1 MQKMQS
7 QISGRMNRTGSDRL
21 FLAFFAALGVM
32 ALVIMHYSGSYES
45 LMPWKG
51 SELNRYVA
59 PDAKPWEEDRLI
71 WGGGPLEGY
80 DMSAKR
86 PPFASQ
92 PKIANRLTYEVKLA
106 DGDKPMGTLTASV
119 LSNFDALA
127 SWKGEFEIDGRRY
140 TADLW
145 EDKFTKHSLNAFSG
159 NIYPCKIYK
168 DSKGEDRKKLYF
180 ITKGYYQL
188 RGAEKGDVRE
198 GTAYING
205 WVSKDFS
212 AEGTLSIPHFDKDK
226 DLILKWG
233 PVSPKKQ

>member
-1 MQKMQS
+1 MQKTQS
-7 QISGRMNRTGSDRL
+7 QVSGRMNRTGSVGL
-21 FLAFFAALGVM
+21 FLAFVVALGLV
-32 ALVIMHYSGSYES
+32 ALLIMHYSES
-45 LMPWKG
+45 NDSLIPWKG

-59 PDAKPWEEDRLI
+59 PDVKPWEEDKLI

-92 PKIANRLTYEVKLA
+92 PKIENRLTYEVKLA

-127 SWKGEFEIDGRRY
+127 SWKGQFEIDGRRY
-140 TADLW
+140 TADIW
-145 EDKFTKHSLNAFSG
+145 EDKFTKKSLNAFSG
-159 NIYPCKIYK
+159 NIYPLKIYK
-168 DSKGEDRKKLYF
+168 DSTGEDRKKLYF
-180 ITKGYYQL
+180 ITKGHYEL
-188 RGAEKGDVRE
+188 RGEEKGDVRG
-198 GTAYING
+198 GTAYVNG

-212 AEGTLSIPHFDKDK
+212 AEGTLSIQNFDEDK

-233 PVSPKKQ
+233 PVDPIKK